1 MPDSNNVANVIA
13 NTLIEK
19 TCQSGRGSWH
29 RFEVEGINDR
39 INDRIIDQYV
49 DLFYS

>member
-39 INDRIIDQYV
+39 IIDQYV